1 MRLLDLTALQLG
13 RAIRAGEASAEEA
26 AQAAL
31 DAIAARQP
39 EHNAY
44 ITVLADQALERARAL
59 AGRLPGSP
67 LAGVPAGV
75 KDNICTLGV
84 KTSCASKILG
94 DFAPP
99 YDATVME
106 KFHAAGGIMLGK
118 LNMDEF
124 AMGSTTE
131 TSFYGPVRNPWDP
144 GPGARR
150 LLRRRRRCGGG
161 GGVLVCPGQR
171 HRRLHPPACLLLR
184 RHRHE
189 AHLRHRLPLWPD
201 RLRLLPGSDR
211 PSGPVCRGLCRSAG
225 HDPGPGRAGRHQ
237 PGCALRNAAA
247 KPEGRPDRHEDRHSC
262 GLLRGGSVRE
272 VPGRRCS
279 PSPRC

>member
-99 YDATVME
+99 YD
-106 KFHAAGGIMLGK
+106 
-118 LNMDEF
+118 
-124 AMGSTTE
+124 
-131 TSFYGPVRNPWDP
+131 
-144 GPGARR
+144 
-150 LLRRRRRCGGG
+150 
-161 GGVLVCPGQR
+161 
-171 HRRLHPPACLLLR
+171 CLLYT
-184 RHRHE
+184 
-189 AHLRHRLPLWPD
+189 
-201 RLRLLPGSDR
+201 
-211 PSGPVCRGLCRSAG
+211 
-225 HDPGPGRAGRHQ
+225 
-237 PGCALRNAAA
+237 
-247 KPEGRPDRHEDRHSC
+247 
-262 GLLRGGSVRE
+262 
-272 VPGRRCS
+272 S
-279 PSPRC
+279 PSPRD